1 MAEPPAIGT
10 PHSVDADADRPMR
23 RAADGRTTAKL
34 VVVASFGRALGV
46 DYASFVAREEARDHV
61 VIAQS
66 EPRGLAGSPVR
77 AIPVAEL
84 ASFIEASARS
94 QPLDLSFVLFVRP
107 RLTEQASSELD
118 KILAL
123 AERSGAR
130 FLAVVST
137 FRVHLD
143 DARAQ
148 ACEQN
153 IVERLKGFSGRV
165 ALFRAGHVLSP
176 SAATSRWFARLAP
189 FYALVPG
196 NVQSCFLEGPELFE
210 AIEAVRLGEGEP
222 SRDSLHRLDPDA
234 PSMSIAGR
242 RVSARIRPYT
252 LLGPNLS
259 VREVLKRHGNG
270 SVVDSILGAVGRVLS
285 WLMIGHIALLAM
297 TLLSRRYPSL
307 RSWNVHTIRPD
318 SLRELVALCHRFNR
332 QYVRVVGYN
341 NGVVHFGHRYPGRTV
356 VSTVRC
362 NRLRSAGL
370 TELKADCGATV
381 RGALDYLARDN
392 RDLYVVPNYSYVSL
406 GTAFFVP
413 IHGSAVD
420 YSTVADTISRV
431 LLYDPRSDRVIA
443 ASRGDNAFR
452 DHVYD
457 QQTDVILLRMYL
469 VVKPK
474 SGYFVRRETLICPT
488 ASDLLAALRDSS
500 CENVEIRQGGAAS
513 DKVTVARYY
522 KEAGDSS
529 SPAMALP
536 RDALGRLWDRLE
548 ENPISSFLMHAL
560 SRHVAWHTELFFT
573 PSEFETFWKTHSEV
587 PLRKIQ
593 LRYLKRD
600 GLPHSPC
607 RDDDCVSSDMFVLR
621 WDRMRLFAYLTRRFT
636 IVRANPGKHSR

>member
-1 MAEPPAIGT
+1 
-10 PHSVDADADRPMR
+10 
-23 RAADGRTTAKL
+23 
-34 VVVASFGRALGV
+34 
-46 DYASFVAREEARDHV
+46 
-61 VIAQS
+61 
-66 EPRGLAGSPVR
+66 
-77 AIPVAEL
+77 
-84 ASFIEASARS
+84 
-94 QPLDLSFVLFVRP
+94 
-107 RLTEQASSELD
+107 
-118 KILAL
+118 
-123 AERSGAR
+123 
-130 FLAVVST
+130 
-137 FRVHLD
+137 
-143 DARAQ
+143 
-148 ACEQN
+148 
-153 IVERLKGFSGRV
+153 
-165 ALFRAGHVLSP
+165 
-176 SAATSRWFARLAP
+176 
-189 FYALVPG
+189 
-196 NVQSCFLEGPELFE
+196 
-210 AIEAVRLGEGEP
+210 
-222 SRDSLHRLDPDA
+222 
-234 PSMSIAGR
+234 
-242 RVSARIRPYT
+242 
-252 LLGPNLS
+252 
-259 VREVLKRHGNG
+259 
-270 SVVDSILGAVGRVLS
+270 
-285 WLMIGHIALLAM
+285 
-297 TLLSRRYPSL
+297 
-307 RSWNVHTIRPD
+307 
-318 SLRELVALCHRFNR
+318 
-332 QYVRVVGYN
+332 
-341 NGVVHFGHRYPGRTV
+341 
-356 VSTVRC
+356 
-362 NRLRSAGL
+362 
-370 TELKADCGATV
+370 
-381 RGALDYLARDN
+381 
-392 RDLYVVPNYSYVSL
+392 VVPNYSYVSL